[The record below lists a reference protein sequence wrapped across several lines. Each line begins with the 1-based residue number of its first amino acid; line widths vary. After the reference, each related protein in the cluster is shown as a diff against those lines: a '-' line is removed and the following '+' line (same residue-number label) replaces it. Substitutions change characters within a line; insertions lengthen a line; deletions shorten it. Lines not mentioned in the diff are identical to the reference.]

1 MSKELELELDTE
13 VSLEVEEKGP
23 TKKDLAVMEKV
34 YADILKPES
43 VDFSGLEGLSK
54 EDKIGVVR
62 ISKYIDECIEANRIN
77 SKEYVRVEE
86 DEDVKEISEMD
97 LEDFSNVREGMFD

>member
-1 MSKELELELDTE
+1 MTKELELELETE
-13 VSLEVEEKGP
+13 VVADLEEKGP
-23 TKKDLAVMEKV
+23 TKKDLAKMEKV

-43 VDFSGLEGLSK
+43 LDFTGLEDLSK
-54 EDKIGVVR
+54 EDKIGIVR
-62 ISKYIDECIEANRIN
+62 ISKYIDECREANRIN

-97 LEDFSNVREGMFD
+97 LEDFSNVRDSMFD